1 MPELIENGGKVELW
15 AGWFLELPPAYY
27 QRNDD
32 GSWSA
37 WGADWTVD
45 VQIIEVSGNA
55 VGKSASPEEMISE
68 SHEVSLCGSG
78 WVGYVEQLEEV
89 DGEQIVFRLAA
100 RLASENTLMSCWV
113 SYFRVEQ
120 ISFAREIINGV
131 VHR

>member
-68 SHEVSLCGSG
+68 SREVSLCGSG

-120 ISFAREIINGV
+120 ISFAREIISGV